1 VNIGPR
7 QEGRDRGS
15 NVVDVGYD
23 RGEIAG
29 AIRGQVEH
37 GRYDSEPI
45 YGDGSAGRQIAE
57 ILAKRE
63 LTIRKRMTY

>member
-1 VNIGPR
+1 MNIGPR

-29 AIRGQVEH
+29 AIRAQVEH
-37 GRYDSEPI
+37 GRYESRADLRRRH
-45 YGDGSAGRQIAE
+45 AGRQIAE
-57 ILAKRE
+57 ILAERA
-63 LTIRKRMTY
+63 LSIRKRMTY

>member
-1 VNIGPR
+1 VNVGPR

-15 NVVDVGYD
+15 NVIDVGYA

-29 AIRGQVEH
+29 AIRRQVEH
-37 GRYDSEPI
+37 GRYESEQI